1 MQQSIIFKNVEYS
14 RILGA
19 ILPVY
24 TRRVSH
30 SGGGGKGGGGG
41 AKERGAPSP
50 HPTIFQKI
58 TLEKDGRNSTR
69 T

>member
-30 SGGGGKGGGGG
+30 SGGGGKGEGGG
-41 AKERGAPSP
+41 A
-50 HPTIFQKI
+50 
-58 TLEKDGRNSTR
+58 
-69 T
+69 